1 MKRTRI
7 VAVITLALL
16 SELTLSRAAPPRRAI
31 FARSVPT
38 SIKWGQVEARL
49 GATIELAN
57 SPKGERVRYPY
68 SIAVTLAIRTRV
80 VAANVA
86 AASTSEPIG
95 AAYLAVAVDTGKAWT
110 TSRDDL
116 IASLGRLPS
125 SAYERWLDD
134 LAGAFRVS
142 NEAGSYRVAYCLDRT
157 GRATTAGVRERV
169 ETEDES
175 TQSHVTSTNPKPT
188 CETLRAA
195 FSEGSPDYLVT
206 SEFAVAASIEERVAL
221 EGDIRQLQAAPS
233 PLPPGAMIERTV
245 APAGAAAYS
254 KGGRDGSHATGEEL
268 RHHAQTSEN
277 DDAPN
282 YVLRS
287 EAAPSIISKQ
297 SLDGALQLWRFSLTK
312 TERQF
317 GVWPNDHTL
326 EEFIDVALFFAG
338 PPIPVDEDAVFAAAA
353 EALQRDPRELSGES
367 FQGRLQESLRT
378 LGPEEAFTVFCVPQ
392 WLRRDHAVYCA
403 ALTCSDVQN
412 AREICRAIQARLDS

>member
-16 SELTLSRAAPPRRAI
+16 SALTLSQAASPRREI
-31 FARSVPT
+31 FARSLPT

-49 GATIELAN
+49 GNSIELAHA
-57 SPKGERVRYPY
+57 PKGERVRYPY

-80 VAANVA
+80 AGSGAA

-95 AAYLAVAVDTGKAWT
+95 TAYLAVAVETGKAWT
-110 TSRDDL
+110 TFRDDL
-116 IASLGRLPS
+116 IASLGRLPN
-125 SAYERWLDD
+125 SAYERWLDE
-134 LAGAFRVS
+134 LAGVFRVS
-142 NEAGSYRVAYCLDRT
+142 KEAGSFRFAYCLERT
-157 GRATTAGVRERV
+157 GSATTAGVGGRT

-175 TQSHVTSTNPKPT
+175 SQGRSTSSDPKPT

-195 FSEGSPDYLVT
+195 FSGGSPDYLVT
-206 SEFAVAASIEERVAL
+206 SEFAVASSIEEHVAL

-233 PLPPGAMIERTV
+233 SLPSGAKIERAA

-254 KGGRDGSHATGEEL
+254 KGGRNGSHATGEEL
-268 RHHAQTSEN
+268 RHPAQTSESA
-277 DDAPN
+277 DAPD

-297 SLDGALQLWRFSLTK
+297 SLDGALQMWRFNLTK

-317 GVWPNDHTL
+317 GVWPKDRAS
-326 EEFIDVALFFAG
+326 EEFVDVALFFAG
-338 PPIPVDEDAVFAAAA
+338 PPKPVDEDAVFAAAA
-353 EALQRDPRELSGES
+353 EALQRDDRELSGES
-367 FQGRLQESLRT
+367 FQGKLQESLRT
-378 LGPEEAFTVFCVPQ
+378 LGPEDAFTVFCVPQ
-392 WLRRDHAVYCA
+392 WLRDDHAVYCA

-412 AREICRAIQARLDS
+412 AREICRAIQSRLDS